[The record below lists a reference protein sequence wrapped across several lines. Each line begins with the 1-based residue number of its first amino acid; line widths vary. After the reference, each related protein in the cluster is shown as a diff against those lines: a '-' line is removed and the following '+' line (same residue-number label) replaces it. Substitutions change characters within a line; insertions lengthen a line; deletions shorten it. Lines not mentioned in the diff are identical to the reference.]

1 MRDVVIDT
9 DAASLL
15 QRRQAPPWVLRQLA
29 DARIWL
35 TFITVGELANWAV
48 LHEWDEGRRERLDA
62 WTARRPVIPYDA
74 RVARLWG
81 ELVGQAQLRGQPR
94 PHNHIWI
101 AACCLRYQVPLVALD
116 PTGFDDFAE
125 HHGLVLLG
133 DRTLPIRPGRGR
145 GRGRGPG
152 RRRWPG
158 RARSWRARRLAGC
171 RGRPGRRRWGR
182 RARCRAVR
190 PG

>member
-9 DAASLL
+9 DTASLL
-15 QRRQAPPWVLRQLA
+15 QRRQAPPWVLRQLV

-48 LHEWDEGRRERLDA
+48 LRQWDEGRSGRLDA

-74 RVARLWG
+74 RIAGLWG
-81 ELVGQAQLRGQPR
+81 ELAGRAQLRGRPR
-94 PHNHIWI
+94 LQSQTWI

-116 PTGFDDFAE
+116 PAGFCDFAE

-133 DRTLPIRPGRGR
+133 DRALPGRSS
-145 GRGRGPG
+145 
-152 RRRWPG
+152 
-158 RARSWRARRLAGC
+158 RSWPRWLAGTV
-171 RGRPGRRRWGR
+171 RTELVVRGSAGRP
-182 RARCRAVR
+182 ASTR
-190 PG
+190 P